1 MMEQRI
7 YGPVPW
13 NIRYSLSDWLS
24 KQSKIARYKLHIPE
38 DNSPEYVYVTFI
50 EKATSQDKARI
61 GRTLAWDGLRRQKQL
76 EK

>member
-38 DNSPEYVYVTFI
+38 DNSPEYAYVTFI